1 MYKQIQTQIQP
12 QIIISI
18 QGDEPVLWKS
28 SRQKKILSKKPR
40 PKISNNAS
48 IKWVR
53 SKEKPNHSRPKYP
66 HVVENQKRSS

>member
-1 MYKQIQTQIQP
+1 MYKQIQTGIQP

-40 PKISNNAS
+40 PKNSNNAS
-48 IKWVR
+48 VKRVK
-53 SKEKPNHSRPKYP
+53 SKEQHNHSRPKYP
-66 HVVENQKRSS
+66 HVVEN